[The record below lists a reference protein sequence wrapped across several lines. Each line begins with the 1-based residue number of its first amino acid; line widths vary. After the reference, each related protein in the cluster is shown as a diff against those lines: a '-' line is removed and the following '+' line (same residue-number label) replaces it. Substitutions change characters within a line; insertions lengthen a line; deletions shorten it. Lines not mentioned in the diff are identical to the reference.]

1 MYLRGTRVG
10 RLSADDI
17 TGVVADETQ
26 ESRVLEYKEQLAF
39 SGDAD
44 KKEFLAD
51 VSAFANTNGGVL
63 LYGIS
68 EKRDPKGETTG
79 QPDQIVGVLIPATLD
94 KLVAAIEARIA
105 DGLLPRLHGLAIQAI
120 DIAGKTVVAIG
131 MGRSPAAP
139 HMIWFSQS
147 GKFFRRRESGKYQV
161 DVHELRSMFLERD
174 EWAISADALRN
185 YRLNRLGTAPV
196 DATFNWQH
204 STVFHIF
211 PLGRLRET
219 HDVFRDVDQV
229 LRRFMHG
236 AEAGT
241 LRGTLDGPA
250 VLHVSLGKVQTYLLL
265 LRNGGVELG
274 TTRFHGKDKHN
285 RDVYFFLNLQG
296 ALSDLCCRYVQNV
309 AAEFELDPPFAL
321 FVSIK
326 GAGGLPMIREG
337 QWLETLSTELQGDLT
352 LIPLVLIENAA
363 DAEPAALRA
372 IAMIRQACGELE

>member
-1 MYLRGTRVG
+1 
-10 RLSADDI
+10 
-17 TGVVADETQ
+17 
-26 ESRVLEYKEQLAF
+26 
-39 SGDAD
+39 
-44 KKEFLAD
+44 
-51 VSAFANTNGGVL
+51 
-63 LYGIS
+63 
-68 EKRDPKGETTG
+68 
-79 QPDQIVGVLIPATLD
+79 
-94 KLVAAIEARIA
+94 
-105 DGLLPRLHGLAIQAI
+105 
-120 DIAGKTVVAIG
+120 
-131 MGRSPAAP
+131 
-139 HMIWFSQS
+139 
-147 GKFFRRRESGKYQV
+147 
-161 DVHELRSMFLERD
+161 MFLERD
-174 EWAISADALRN
+174 EWETSAEALRN

-196 DATFNWQH
+196 DATFAWQH

-229 LRRFMHG
+229 IRRFMNDADAWH
-236 AEAGT
+236 

-250 VLHVSLGKVQTYLLL
+250 VLHVSLGEVTTYLLL
-265 LRNGGVELG
+265 LRNGGVELA

-285 RDVYFFLNLQG
+285 REVYFFLNVQG
-296 ALSDLCCRYVQNV
+296 ALADLCRRYVLNV

-372 IAMIRQACGELE
+372 IAMIRQACGELG